1 MTDSQSA
8 SSVPSPDDEVS
19 ADVAGSD
26 QTQSGHAEEE
36 LETPGGS
43 AGEASMSRADEVPE
57 DAGALEEAASG
68 ESSSEGA
75 EEDSEESDIAEG
87 AGGALTEATS
97 EEAEVAPAGPVS
109 ETPEEEEEVE
119 LHWYILKVQVN
130 REDSIRTALE
140 RRIKVAGLEDCF
152 DEIIVPT
159 EDVVEFTKSGKKRL
173 VKRKLFPGYLL
184 IRMRMTDDA
193 WFLVRETP
201 GVGDFTGTA
210 YGSRPSPMDEAEVE
224 RILHASVDAET
235 GETQVKTA
243 IPFKPGDR
251 VRVKEGYFENF
262 EGEVESIDEANGRIT
277 VIISI
282 FGRSTPVELEHWQ
295 VESL

>member
-8 SSVPSPDDEVS
+8 SSVPSPEDEVS
-19 ADVAGSD
+19 AEVASSDKPQGSQPED
-26 QTQSGHAEEE
+26 ESPTEGLAADGGG
-36 LETPGGS
+36 PG
-43 AGEASMSRADEVPE
+43 EDEVSEESGTLAESTDAPPE
-57 DAGALEEAASG
+57 DADVAL
-68 ESSSEGA
+68 
-75 EEDSEESDIAEG
+75 
-87 AGGALTEATS
+87 
-97 EEAEVAPAGPVS
+97 AGPVS
-109 ETPEEEEEVE
+109 ETPEEEDEVE

-140 RRIKVAGLEDCF
+140 RRIKVAGLEECF
-152 DEIIVPT
+152 DQIIVPT